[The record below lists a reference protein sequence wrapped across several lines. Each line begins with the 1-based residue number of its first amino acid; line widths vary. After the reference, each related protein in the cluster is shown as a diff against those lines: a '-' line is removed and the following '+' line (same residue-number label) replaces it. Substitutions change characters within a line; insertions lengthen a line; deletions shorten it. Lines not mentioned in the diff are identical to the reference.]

1 MDSIEYIQLK
11 LGEFSLIKKD
21 KTHLME
27 VGKFTSF
34 TFIGEI
40 ARYLFLIIASALVTN
55 FFGAKVFGQ
64 YSYII
69 SFITILI
76 TFSGL
81 GVGSGVMYFGQK
93 YKQQGHENK
102 TRGIITYAYILVA
115 VSGSILTTIIIIF
128 AEPISK
134 ILLNSP
140 EYAPLLARM
149 APLILIESL
158 YGLSLTVFRSLKR
171 IARYSLVRNIFY
183 HFIRI
188 AAILVCFAIFGI
200 KDINGIII
208 PTYIAYTSVL
218 AYNLFNQ
225 YRNSDIG
232 KLSEISVSEKKEMIK
247 YSLPLFMSAIIG
259 ILLRQ
264 ADILMLGYIK
274 TEEAVAVY
282 KISIQI
288 CAIIPFFKHVTGSFF
303 SPMIASLYHSGK
315 KGEMV
320 NTYKEITKWS
330 FTVGLMIF
338 LGIVL
343 FGKSGLHL
351 FGEEFVYAHTALIL
365 VACGHLV
372 GVIVGHT
379 GSVISMTGHPK
390 FNLVTSGTIFTI
402 NIILNL
408 IMIPK
413 YGIIGAA
420 VATLVS
426 RSLGNIMVLAYLYI
440 TQKIHPYDI
449 RYLKPIAA
457 GTLSYIT
464 IYVLNKII
472 MWDGVT
478 DILIKGFIFVIIYV
492 GTIIILKIDEDDKVI
507 LNSMFSAVK
516 NLFIKNKR

>member
-1 MDSIEYIQLK
+1 M
-11 LGEFSLIKKD
+11 IKKD
-21 KTHLME
+21 KTHLIE
-27 VGKFTSF
+27 IGKFTSF

-40 ARYLFLIIASALVTN
+40 ARYMFLIVASALVTN
-55 FFGAKVFGQ
+55 TFGAKVFGQ

-81 GVGSGVMYFGQK
+81 GLGSGVMYFGQK
-93 YKQQGHENK
+93 YLHQGHKSK
-102 TRGIITYAYILVA
+102 TRGVIAYAYILVA
-115 VSGSILTTIIIIF
+115 ISGSILTAVIIIF

-134 ILLNSP
+134 IHLNSA

-149 APLILIESL
+149 APLILIEAL
-158 YGLSLTVFRSLKR
+158 YGLSLTVYRSLKR
-171 IARYSLVRNIFY
+171 IARFSLVRNIFY

-225 YRNSDIG
+225 YRNADIG
-232 KLSEISVSEKKEMIK
+232 KSVDISVSEKKEMIK

-264 ADILMLGYIK
+264 ADVLMLGYIK

-288 CAIIPFFKHVTGSFF
+288 CALIPFFKHITGSFF
-303 SPMIASLYHSGK
+303 NPMIASLYHSGK
-315 KGEMV
+315 KEEMV

-330 FTVGLMIF
+330 FTVGLMVF

-365 VACGHLV
+365 VACGHLA

-379 GSVISMTGHPK
+379 GSVISMTGHPR
-390 FNLVTSGTIFTI
+390 FNLATTVTIFTI
-402 NIILNL
+402 NIILNI

-420 VATLVS
+420 VATFVARTLG
-426 RSLGNIMVLAYLYI
+426 SLMELAYLYI

-449 RYLKPIAA
+449 RYLKTIAA
-457 GTLSYIT
+457 GALSFIT
-464 IYVLNKII
+464 IYILNGII

-478 DILIKGFIFVIIYV
+478 DILIKGLIFVIIYV
-492 GTIIILKIDEDDKVI
+492 GTIIILKIDEDDKII

-516 NLFIKNKR
+516 NLFTKKKG